1 MAVMMN
7 SETVIPDE
15 AYDGMAAMAAEHL
28 RRWPG
33 FVAHFARRE
42 GELMKVT
49 EIWESADECARF
61 FAEVVHPNL
70 PPGVKPKRV
79 VTELRNLIKK

>member
-7 SETVIPDE
+7 AETVVPDE
-15 AYDGMAAMAAEHL
+15 GYDQMARGAAEQMKK
-28 RRWPG
+28 WPG
-33 FVAHFARRE
+33 FVAHVARRE

-49 EIWESADECARF
+49 EIWETAEDCARF

-79 VTELRNLIKK
+79 VTELRNLIKR